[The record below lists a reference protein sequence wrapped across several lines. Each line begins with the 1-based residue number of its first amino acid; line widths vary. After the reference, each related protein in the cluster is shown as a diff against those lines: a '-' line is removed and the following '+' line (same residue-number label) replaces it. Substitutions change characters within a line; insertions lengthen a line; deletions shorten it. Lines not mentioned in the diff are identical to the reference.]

1 MVANKEGWYLEYFR
15 ETYKVWFLEGKE
27 AGSKQNLEETFK
39 NMNKNL
45 LEVVEKSQ
53 QQVISNEYNANTE
66 EASAKGIFGAPS
78 FSVENEIFWGG
89 DRFEDAIGYLGERE
103 K

>member
-1 MVANKEGWYLEYFR
+1 M
-15 ETYKVWFLEGKE
+15 
-27 AGSKQNLEETFK
+27 
-39 NMNKNL
+39 
-45 LEVVEKSQ
+45 
-53 QQVISNEYNANTE
+53 NEYSANTE
-66 EASAKGIFGAPS
+66 EALALAIFGAPS

>member
-1 MVANKEGWYLEYFR
+1 MLKIL
-15 ETYKVWFLEGKE
+15 
-27 AGSKQNLEETFK
+27 
-39 NMNKNL
+39 KNL
-45 LEVVEKSQ
+45 NINPKTFFLRSSTQNIKNSLKEKTDD
-53 QQVISNEYNANTE
+53 AFK
-66 EASAKGIFGAPS
+66 KGIFGAPS